1 MYSIIAIQRK
11 NQEKPHLRQKIKNQ
25 LLISN
30 VTTPPTVCS
39 RRAISI
45 KSRKENYMFIHKK
58 TNTQEFK
65 SGKKKQQQK
74 RIDYS
79 SRDNYH
85 GK

>member
-1 MYSIIAIQRK
+1 MYSIYSDTKKKSRK
-11 NQEKPHLRQKIKNQ
+11 ATSKTKIKNQ

-65 SGKKKQQQK
+65 SGKKNSN
-74 RIDYS
+74 R
-79 SRDNYH
+79 NV
-85 GK
+85 